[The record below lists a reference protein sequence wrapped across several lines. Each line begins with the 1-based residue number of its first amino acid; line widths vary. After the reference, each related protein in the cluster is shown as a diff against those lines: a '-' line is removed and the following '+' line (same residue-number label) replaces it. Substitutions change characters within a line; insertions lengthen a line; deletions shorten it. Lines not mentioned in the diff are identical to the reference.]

1 MTTMRL
7 SQTQIL
13 EHAERLASALAGGAT
28 RVEKNVLLAVVADF
42 MVDRLPDRDKLRRT
56 LRLLAA
62 GNGGHLQRSKGYP
75 DQIRTVGTEI
85 TRFLDAEDLG
95 PEDTKSVFGWTA
107 RLLQVRDLA
116 PTTKPASPTLFSGA
130 RKPTPSPSPENPV
143 RPRPP
148 APKVTLGSISQKGLS
163 DLQKFKQ
170 QLEER
175 ENKLEERK

>member
-13 EHAERLASALAGGAT
+13 EHAERLAAALAGGAT

-75 DQIRTVGTEI
+75 DQIRSVGTEV

-95 PEDTKSVFGWTA
+95 PDDTKSVFGWTA

-116 PTTKPASPTLFSGA
+116 PVEVPSDPPSTGGTHKPGHRPPLGNQA
-130 RKPTPSPSPENPV
+130 

-148 APKVTLGSISQKGLS
+148 APKTPLGSIKQKGLS

-170 QLEER
+170 HLEER
-175 ENKLEERK
+175 EKKLGE